1 MKFGRKRIIDQNI
14 KQIFKN
20 ETKKLIQKRLPYW
33 SKITKVQYNSFKIG
47 DAISK
52 YGSCIPSTKALHFS
66 NRLIMLPPDKIDAI
80 IVHELCH
87 LKYKDHSKNFY
98 NLVKEYM
105 GSGIEKKEAIKRV
118 AKVLGVNKNEV
129 YKKCLEL

>member
-66 NRLIMLPPDKIDAI
+66 NRLIMLPEDKVDAI

-87 LKYKDHSKNFY
+87 IVHSNHSKEFY
-98 NLVKEYM
+98 TLVKKYIPNYDE
-105 GSGIEKKEAIKRV
+105 I
-118 AKVLGVNKNEV
+118 NKWLKQNS
-129 YKKCLEL
+129 KIILF